1 VSALDD
7 VIARDGPLC
16 VWCGHEPWRSDL
28 TAEHL
33 LPRARGG
40 RGVVENLAA
49 ACRGCN
55 KRRRTRAVAAFA
67 RAQLDEGRAVRLDVL
82 SAALARL
89 ARSPLREHAA
99 YGTRQLALLERL
111 AGPAASSS
119 PTSA

>member
-7 VIARDGPLC
+7 VIARDGPVC

-40 RGVVENLAA
+40 RGVVENLAV

-67 RAQLDEGRAVRLDVL
+67 RAQLDEGRAVRLNVL

-99 YGTRQLALLERL
+99 YGTRQLALVERL